1 MMLNLLTWMTSATF
15 LVVIL
20 ATVLGAEKIEL
31 TLVNEAGVPLDI
43 FWVKNSIEKEYFKM
57 FDESMG
63 NSTVKMVMVIP
74 LALFSPFE
82 ILLSYLCNAL
92 RYDFA
97 DEYFPIT

>member
-63 NSTVKMVMVIP
+63 NSTVKMVMVVT

-82 ILLSYLCNAL
+82 ILLSYL
-92 RYDFA
+92 
-97 DEYFPIT
+97 

>member
-15 LVVIL
+15 LVVM
-20 ATVLGAEKIEL
+20 LGAEKIEL

-63 NSTVKMVMVIP
+63 NSTVKMVMVTP
-74 LALFSPFE
+74 FALFAPF
-82 ILLSYLCNAL
+82 
-92 RYDFA
+92 
-97 DEYFPIT
+97 